1 MHTTHKNQNYATKY
15 SCKLTTNTTLLAKQV
30 WRVLENPNDFRVRIL
45 KTRYFPRVIFSLPF
59 MDPVPRGLG
68 LTYWKV

>member
-30 WRVLENPNDFRVRIL
+30 WRVLEKPNDFRVGIL
-45 KTRYFPRVIFSLPF
+45 KARYFPRVIFSLPF
-59 MDPVPRGLG
+59 VDPVPRGLG
-68 LTYWKV
+68 PTYWKV